1 MLLFLLSF
9 IGNISL
15 NIFFEYQKTFC
26 LWLEKMSLTCQ
37 PNLKLHKKMG
47 VDAEKWCVGNNTLVL
62 YKTVS
67 DEIPTAHVD
76 SLLLYVC
83 LGKALGRKTH
93 VCCLM
98 NLI

>member
-62 YKTVS
+62 YKTVMKYQQHMWTRS
-67 DEIPTAHVD
+67 CFMFVWEKLWEERPMSAV
-76 SLLLYVC
+76 
-83 LGKALGRKTH
+83 
-93 VCCLM
+93 
-98 NLI
+98 